1 MHARIACRGPRGSA
15 SRCEEEADKVGGRVC
30 PWQRVCG
37 ASAGFRRAGNAS
49 RSGRS
54 RAAYRRHDD
63 CRCISPPGS
72 VRGGGAEQG
81 TGAADEGSREHSP
94 ASGHGRGSGNGNRG
108 SWDRARSRRQRS
120 PSATREP
127 ETADVAHATTRSPRE
142 PQTRDKIREG
152 TSLRSREPSVRGSER
167 RFTGNTGNLLDS
179 ASPYRDI
186 RLADRGRAGNRAR
199 FAEIADSWT
208 TTTTR
213 IGAVS

>member
-1 MHARIACRGPRGSA
+1 MRCIEDVGNQKLVDAFQLQGNLIGNLAHEKARMTAQFSLLDW
-15 SRCEEEADKVGGRVC
+15 ELT
-30 PWQRVCG
+30 
-37 ASAGFRRAGNAS
+37 RRAQRGTLVTTREA
-49 RSGRS
+49 
-54 RAAYRRHDD
+54 
-63 CRCISPPGS
+63 PGTAS

-81 TGAADEGSREHSP
+81 TGAVDEGSREHSP

-152 TSLRSREPSVRGSER
+152 TSSRSREPSVRGSER

-208 TTTTR
+208 ATTTR
-213 IGAVS
+213 IGAGS